1 MQALTFVTTL
11 VLLGCSAP
19 VVATRPAPSL
29 PRASEVWACNL
40 VGHESDVGV
49 GAVVV
54 GEHLEAFHFILID
67 VDGHPHNYDA
77 KCFLQPLA
85 ERPQP

>member
-1 MQALTFVTTL
+1 MQDLTLAAAVLFV
-11 VLLGCSAP
+11 GCAAAP
-19 VVATRPAPSL
+19 ITAIKPAPAL
-29 PRASEVWACNL
+29 PRNLEVWACNL

-54 GEHLEAFHFILID
+54 GENLEAFHFVLVD
-67 VDGHPHNYDA
+67 VEGQPHNYDA

-85 ERPQP
+85 ERP

>member
-1 MQALTFVTTL
+1 MPALILLALTL
-11 VLLGCSAP
+11 VGCAAP
-19 VVATRPAPSL
+19 RTATKPAPTL
-29 PRASEVWACNL
+29 PRNSEVWACNL

-49 GAVVV
+49 GAVVI
-54 GEHLEAFHFILID
+54 GENLEAFHFILID
-67 VDGHPHNYDA
+67 VAGQPHNYDA